1 VLFLSFQQIEIP
13 MDAIKKMFGLVWCAL
28 GLFAGYF
35 SITSIGLPKLT
46 SGMAGNQS
54 DLVFGIIMLF
64 ILTPIIVGSLLF
76 FGYYA
81 LSGDYKEEA
90 DER

>member
-1 VLFLSFQQIEIP
+1 
-13 MDAIKKMFGLVWCAL
+13 MDTIKKSFGIVWLAL
-28 GLFAGYF
+28 GVYAGYF

-46 SGMAGNQS
+46 SGLAGNQS

-64 ILTPIIVGSLLF
+64 ILTPIIVGSLIT

-81 LSGDYKEEA
+81 LRGYYNGDGN
-90 DER
+90 

>member
-1 VLFLSFQQIEIP
+1 
-13 MDAIKKMFGLVWCAL
+13 MDTIKKGFGIVWL
-28 GLFAGYF
+28 GLGLYAGYF

-46 SGMAGNQS
+46 SGLAGNQS

-64 ILTPIIVGSLLF
+64 ILTPIIVGSLIT

-81 LSGDYKEEA
+81 LSGDYSG
-90 DER
+90 DGN